1 MYKSIVALLCAMIL
15 VVSFSA
21 CSNQSDSKSPA
32 EKSATESISSENYEN
47 AENLVTTKKAE
58 QPIEKAEITSAEA
71 CSKIS
76 EMDIEKLGLKGKKED
91 YKFMVA
97 SEGRNIEE
105 YMIDQNLLMLD
116 NEHIFVDVTTQKAYL
131 VCLPIKNYNN
141 NITITGFLKNILFS
155 LKYDQSENTNYVTEI
170 LSYLNSNSNLS
181 LLDLKKLLFNILQ
194 SDDNPL
200 IKKNEETVKPENQLN
215 LSQNKLFNHEEKRAF
230 NMQKTSGNMNQEN
243 FDSLHE
249 YTDSRIKS
257 DKAKNEDENTK
268 DKAAVQNTNDEKK
281 MSFFRLLTN
290 FSKENLELYKTQH
303 ENKGTVKQIQKK
315 DKQYNH
321 DTSFSIPGQS
331 GFNIPGKKDNADEMK
346 NESQTEKVSYTEIE
360 RKESGKEPYAFNVTG
375 GNLDF
380 GSTVYFDEGSL
391 NSTVMI
397 GENDTADKRVK
408 QIVPKL
414 RRVRTD
420 TEVIIDKNPLKI
432 GKQQD
437 YVDYCIAD
445 NPAISGC
452 HAFIY
457 SQGNE
462 FFIKDMS
469 STNHVYINGKMI
481 ESNKLIP
488 IRNADIIKLANE
500 DFEFSL

>member
-1 MYKSIVALLCAMIL
+1 MQFLYENLG
-15 VVSFSA
+15 
-21 CSNQSDSKSPA
+21 SKSFLCCKLDNSNTLDSFHYGMLSNNTM
-32 EKSATESISSENYEN
+32 EYILSAIYSVDNENEFLRYNISSKMPLDEYFSGIVSKKRIVNVFYSVVN
-47 AENLVTTKKAE
+47 AFL
-58 QPIEKAEITSAEA
+58 EA
-71 CSKIS
+71 
-76 EMDIEKLGLKGKKED
+76 
-91 YKFMVA
+91 
-97 SEGRNIEE
+97 EE

-346 NESQTEKVSYTEIE
+346 NESQTEKVTYTEIE
-360 RKESGKEPYAFNVTG
+360 RKDSVKEPYAFNVTG

-397 GENDTADKRVK
+397 GKNDTADKRVK